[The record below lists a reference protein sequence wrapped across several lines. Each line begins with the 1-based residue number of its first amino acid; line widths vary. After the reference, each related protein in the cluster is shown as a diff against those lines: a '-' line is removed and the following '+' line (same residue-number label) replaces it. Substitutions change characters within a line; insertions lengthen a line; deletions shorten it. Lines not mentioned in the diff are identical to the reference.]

1 MSKRRTK
8 KKKNIIPM
16 IALATIGGVLLITAA
31 ILLGGND
38 LGTGGGT
45 PILAVDQK
53 VFDFGDVKFNVQKT
67 FTIKVTNTGD
77 GTLRFKEA
85 PYIQVLEGC

>member
-8 KKKNIIPM
+8 KKANNLPL
-16 IALATIGGVLLITAA
+16 IALAVGGLLLLTTAIVL
-31 ILLGGND
+31 GQKSQD
-38 LGTGGGT
+38 TGGGT
-45 PILAVDQK
+45 PVMSVDQQQI
-53 VFDFGDVKFNVQKT
+53 DYGDVKFNVEKT

-77 GTLRFKEA
+77 GTLRFKEE

>member
-8 KKKNIIPM
+8 KKKNLLPL

-31 ILLGGND
+31 VLLGRKD

-53 VFDFGDVKFNVQKT
+53 VIDFGDVKFNVQKT
-67 FTIKVTNTGD
+67 FTIRVTNTGD

>member
-8 KKKNIIPM
+8 KKANYIPLIVVAVGGLLLLVTAIVLGMQSKNP
-16 IALATIGGVLLITAA
+16 
-31 ILLGGND
+31 
-38 LGTGGGT
+38 GGGT
-45 PILAVDQK
+45 PVLAVDQK
-53 VFDFGDVKFNVQKT
+53 VIDYGDVNFNVEKT

-77 GTLRFKEA
+77 GTLRFLEE